1 MGNTGNKAK
10 YGVNEPL
17 LDDREI
23 SKSQNIYNIS
33 KQDLMDLFAHKK
45 SASQLERSLSKLRDY
60 GYSD

>member
-10 YGVNEPL
+10 GGVNEPL

-33 KQDLMDLFAHKK
+33 KQDLM
-45 SASQLERSLSKLRDY
+45 
-60 GYSD
+60 